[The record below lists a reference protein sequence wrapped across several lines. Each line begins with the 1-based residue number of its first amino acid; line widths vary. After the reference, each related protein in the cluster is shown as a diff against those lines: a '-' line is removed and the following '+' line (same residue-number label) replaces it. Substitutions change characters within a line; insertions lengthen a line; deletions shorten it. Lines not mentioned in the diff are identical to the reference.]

1 MISRVRGLI
10 VSFIVL
16 AVGFCAGRF
25 SLPVF
30 YPVFAD
36 PKKFGWSHAQAA
48 GGGSIALLLIGI
60 LGPLIGWLA
69 DRFSPKL
76 VMLGGCVTVAASM
89 ALLSTTRTPG
99 EWYTFCTLLGIGTAA
114 ASLVPASMLIAPWFS
129 KQRGLAVGV
138 INAGIGLGGYVFPK
152 LATKLIAADGYS
164 RAFLLLSTALAIPLV
179 VTLVLT
185 PRAPDGAA
193 NHSKHS
199 LAGAGG
205 VLSNPIFWIF
215 GIASFFAAHTLTGV
229 QENLVLY
236 LRGQG
241 VTPPNAAQALS
252 TLLGVSAA
260 GKLLGGSVAD
270 RFSSRISIM
279 ASALCLMAGILILL
293 EADPR
298 SGGVYFAAAVFG
310 LGFGG
315 IFNAP
320 SLIAFEYFG
329 TQRVGTI
336 LGLLMMFF
344 GLGTSSGGVVAGAIY
359 DQTHHYSTAFTVDL
373 LSSVLAFVLLAA
385 LGRKAGWKFRESDN
399 RGQLLEVRP

>member
-1 MISRVRGLI
+1 MVA
-10 VSFIVL
+10 FTAL

-76 VMLGGCVTVAASM
+76 VILGGCVTVAAAM
-89 ALLSTTRTPG
+89 CLLSTTQTVG
-99 EWYTFCTLLGIGTAA
+99 QWYAFCTLLGIGTAG

-138 INAGIGLGGYVFPK
+138 INAGVGLGGYVFPK
-152 LATKLIAADGYS
+152 LATKLIAKDGYS
-164 RAFLLLSTALAIPLV
+164 QAFLLLSTALAIPLV
-179 VTLVLT
+179 MTLVL
-185 PRAPDGAA
+185 APGRGAA
-193 NHSKHS
+193 EGGPSRNRHT

-205 VLSNPIFWIF
+205 VLSNPVFWIF
-215 GIASFFAAHTLTGV
+215 GIASFFAAHTLMGV

-241 VTPPNAAQALS
+241 VNPANSAQALS
-252 TLLGVSAA
+252 TLLGASAV
-260 GKLLGGSVAD
+260 GKLLGGSAAD
-270 RFSSRISIM
+270 RFSSRVSM
-279 ASALCLMAGILILL
+279 MLAAVCLLAGIGILL
-293 EADPR
+293 AADPR
-298 SGGVYFAAAVFG
+298 ANEIYLAAAVFG
-310 LGFGG
+310 LGYGG

-329 TQRVGTI
+329 TERVGTI

-344 GLGTSSGGVVAGAIY
+344 GLGTSSGGVVAGRIY

-373 LSSVLAFVLLAA
+373 LSCVLAFVLLAA
-385 LGRKAGWKFRESDN
+385 LGRKTGWKSRESDTG
-399 RGQLLEVRP
+399 RQLLEVRP